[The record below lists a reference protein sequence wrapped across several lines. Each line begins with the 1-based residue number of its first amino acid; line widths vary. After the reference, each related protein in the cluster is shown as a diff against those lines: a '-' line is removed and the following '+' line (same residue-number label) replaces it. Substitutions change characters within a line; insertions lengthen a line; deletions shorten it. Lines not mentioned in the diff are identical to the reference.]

1 MNLRAIFVIVTLV
14 ATMTTVGMLS
24 VSEPAQAYHS
34 GSHGHGHG
42 HGHCGHQGGHNGGGD
57 GPNGG
62 GGGDHANH

>member
-14 ATMTTVGMLS
+14 ATMATVGILS
-24 VSEPAQAYHS
+24 VSEPAQAHHS
-34 GSHGHGHG
+34 VSHGHGHG
-42 HGHCGHQGGHNGGGD
+42 GHCGHHGGHNGGGD